1 VSAAISARRVAVLS
15 DVHGNAVA
23 LEAVVAELPLFTPD
37 LVVFGGDLTWGP
49 LPEDTLA
56 VLDRLPVPALF
67 VRGNAERALLEPATD
82 PTDRERWLR
91 QRHSAEALAFLSSF
105 AERVSAHVD
114 GLGSV
119 CFCHG
124 SPRSDE
130 ELVTPATP
138 EDRMRAITAEIS
150 ERVLVTAHT
159 HVQFDRHVAGIRSLN
174 AGSVGMP
181 YEGNAGAYWAL
192 LGPDVELRRTEYSL
206 ERAAERY
213 LASGD
218 PLAEQMVDLLV
229 SPPSREEVIEHAEGL
244 QFSG

>member
-1 VSAAISARRVAVLS
+1 MQNERREGTAPPMRRIAEILS
-15 DVHGNAVA
+15 PT
-23 LEAVVAELPLFTPD
+23 LPLP
-37 LVVFGGDLTWGP
+37 P
-49 LPEDTLA
+49 
-56 VLDRLPVPALF
+56 
-67 VRGNAERALLEPATD
+67 
-82 PTDRERWLR
+82 
-91 QRHSAEALAFLSSF
+91 
-105 AERVSAHVD
+105 
-114 GLGSV
+114 
-119 CFCHG
+119 
-124 SPRSDE
+124 PRSDE
-130 ELVTPATP
+130 ELVTPNTP

-181 YEGNAGAYWAL
+181 YEGSAGAYWAL